1 MKIKLVGLFTIVIL
15 IFVNIT
21 APALNIAITE
31 DKKNIKITQEDT
43 IHDSNQ
49 KITEIIDK
57 INKSVVKKFYDELIS
72 IGPRMT
78 STYGCEKAGEYIYQ
92 NFQEFD
98 LDAEKQKW
106 SSFGNR
112 YNPEF
117 YHSENIIGTLHG
129 NDIDDTDEIVFN
141 AHYDTVRDS
150 VGANDDGSGVVGVLA
165 AAYILSQ
172 YSFDKTIKF
181 VTFSGEEVGLLG
193 STFYAREAYLNNDDI
208 LIEFNADMIGRAI
221 TKEDGKKIRLS
232 YTEDTE
238 WIIDIMENINKSNDK
253 LTLQISD
260 KYPYDRNAKRGFS
273 DYYGFIRY
281 GYESISVWEKAGDP
295 YANTPED
302 VYSNVNI
309 SYLVNTT
316 RIIAATIAYIADIED
331 QPPKITISTPKKGKL
346 YYEDRIL
353 KTYKTEKTIVLN
365 DIWIYTDIKT
375 YNSEIDKV
383 EFYYDDNLEYTAEKI
398 PYVWHL
404 NKNSIR
410 RHKVKTIL
418 YDKQGR
424 TSEDQINFLYLN
436 LLKSR

>member
-1 MKIKLVGLFTIVIL
+1 
-15 IFVNIT
+15 
-21 APALNIAITE
+21 
-31 DKKNIKITQEDT
+31 
-43 IHDSNQ
+43 
-49 KITEIIDK
+49 
-57 INKSVVKKFYDELIS
+57 
-72 IGPRMT
+72 MT
-78 STYGCEKAGEYIYQ
+78 STYGCEKAAEYIHQ
-92 NFQEFD
+92 NFQEFN
-98 LDAEKQKW
+98 LDSKKQKW
-106 SSFGNR
+106 TKFGNKFNPQL
-112 YNPEF
+112 YN
-117 YHSENIIGTLHG
+117 SENIIGTLKG
-129 NDIDDTDEIVFN
+129 NNIDDTDQIIFN

-150 VGANDDGSGVVGVLA
+150 IGANDDGSGVVGVLA

-172 YSFDKTIKF
+172 YSFNKTIKF

-221 TKEDGKKIRLS
+221 TEEDGRNIRLS
-232 YTEDTE
+232 YSEDTE

-253 LTLQISD
+253 LNLEISD
-260 KYPYDRNAKRGFS
+260 KYPYDRDAKRGFS
-273 DYYGFIRY
+273 DYFGFLCY

-331 QPPKITISTPKKGKL
+331 QPPRITISTPKKGKL
-346 YYEDRIL
+346 YYEDRVL
-353 KTYKTEKTIVLN
+353 KTYKTDKTIVIN

-375 YNSEIDKV
+375 YNSDIDKV

-398 PYVWHL
+398 PYVCHL

-410 RHKVKTIL
+410 RHTVKTIL
-418 YDKQGR
+418 YDKKGR
-424 TSEDQINFLYLN
+424 TSEDQINFLYFN